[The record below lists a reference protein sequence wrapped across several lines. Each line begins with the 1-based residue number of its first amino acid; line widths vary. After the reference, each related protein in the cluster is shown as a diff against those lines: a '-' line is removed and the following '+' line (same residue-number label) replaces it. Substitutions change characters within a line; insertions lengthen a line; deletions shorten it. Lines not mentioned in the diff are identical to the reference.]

1 LERKIC
7 FIGTGAIG
15 SAVLER
21 LIEAKFVGADAVFIC
36 DTDAEK
42 LTAIKRRF
50 EVRASTDNRD
60 GARFGDAI
68 VLAVPPKRAC
78 PVLEEIRDSLSE
90 SKMLVSFVALV
101 STSLIEDTLRSHIAV
116 VRVMPNIASMV
127 GSGFNVF
134 SLGRYVSSEAE
145 EWTKS
150 LLRVLG
156 EYRQVDQEYIEI
168 YSLLSA
174 MGPTYFLP
182 FVDTLIEFGA
192 RNGLAHEEAKKAVAS
207 TLRGT
212 AELLLRLDRS
222 ANDLSSMIGTQ
233 PLKAREQELRS
244 ALEQE
249 LDRTFQ
255 QIRLAKERFAGQQG

>member
-1 LERKIC
+1 MERKIC
-7 FIGTGAIG
+7 FIGTGAMG

-68 VLAVPPKRAC
+68 VLAVPPKQAC
-78 PVLEEIRDSLSE
+78 PVLEEMRDSLSE
-90 SKMLVSFVALV
+90 SKMLVSLVALV
-101 STSLIEDTLRSHIAV
+101 STSLIEETLRSHIAV

-156 EYRQVDQEYIEI
+156 EYRQVDEEYIEI

-182 FVDTLIEFGA
+182 FVDTLVEFGA
-192 RNGLAHEEAKKAVAS
+192 GNGLTQEEARGAVAS

-212 AELLLRLDRS
+212 GELLIRVERS
-222 ANDLSSMIGTQ
+222 VKDLNSMIGTQ
-233 PLKAREQELRS
+233 PLRARERELRS
-244 ALEQE
+244 ALEEE
-249 LDRTFQ
+249 LARTFQ
-255 QIRLAKERFAGQQG
+255 QIKVAKEKFVKQQA